1 MALKGIDIS
10 HHQNG
15 IDLTNVSFDFA
26 IMKATEGTVFVDN
39 CCDKFYQVAKS
50 LGKCLGVYHYANGG
64 DYKAEADFFLNNI
77 KGYIGEAILCLDWER
92 QNNPLFCTGADNQWI
107 KNWCDYIYNQTGVRP
122 IVYIQR
128 SALSRVEGI
137 GNYGLWVAQYGSN
150 NVTGYQDEPWNE
162 GAYTCTI
169 RQYTSNGQLPGYA
182 GRLDLDKFYGD
193 RTAWDKY
200 AGRTEQKAE
209 STEPVQ
215 KTEPSGTT
223 IDLVYETML
232 GVYGDGEQRKQAL
245 GSRYEGV
252 QNKINYIA
260 TVSAQTLAQEVKQ
273 GLYGNGEH
281 RMTILG
287 NRYNEVQKI
296 INQDAGV
303 GHVYYTVK
311 SGDTLSAIAYK
322 YRTTYKKIA
331 QLNGISN
338 PNKIYVG
345 QKLRIK

>member
-15 IDLTNVSFDFA
+15 IDLTNVPFDFA
-26 IMKATEGTVFVDN
+26 IMKATEGTGFVDN

-64 DYKAEADFFLNNI
+64 DYKAETDFFLNNI

-107 KNWCDYIYNQTGVRP
+107 KNWCDYVYNQTGVRP
-122 IVYIQR
+122 VVYIQR

-137 GNYGLWVAQYGSN
+137 GDYGLWVAQYGSN

-162 GAYTCTI
+162 GTYMCAI
-169 RQYTSNGQLPGYA
+169 RQYTSNGQLPGYG

-193 RTAWDKY
+193 RTAWNKY

-209 STEPVQ
+209 STEPIQ

-232 GVYGDGEQRKQAL
+232 GVYGEGEQRKQAL

-260 TVSAQTLAQEVKQ
+260 TVSAQTLVQEVKQ
-273 GLYGNGEH
+273 GLYGNGER

-303 GHVYYTVK
+303 APVYYIVK

-322 YRTTYKKIA
+322 HRTTYKKIA